1 MNIFNKFVKSVE
13 EDDMFILFEIV
24 IDNNA
29 NVNFSILTREFLLML
44 IF

>member
-1 MNIFNKFVKSVE
+1 MFDKFMKNIE
-13 EDDMFILFEIV
+13 ENDMFILFEIV

-29 NVNFSILTREFLLML
+29 NVNFFILTREFLLML